1 LNPDSLPAAEGL
13 SAGMTTEADTAE
25 TAGNS
30 RPRLAWKRHF
40 ALDSPWAPCYYFPLF
55 PVADMYNIYL
65 KGAGTMSGHNKWS
78 TIKHKKGAT
87 DAKRGK
93 VFTKIIKEIS
103 VAAKLGGADPV
114 ANPRLRTAIDKAK
127 AENMPKDNIERAIKK
142 GAGGMEGV
150 TYEEIVYEGYGPGG
164 AAVLVEVMTD
174 NRNRSVS
181 EVRSIFSKN
190 NGNMGEA
197 GCVSWMFSKKGLI
210 LYDKSVDFEQLF
222 EAAIEVGADDVA
234 EQDEQFE
241 VTTDLGSFIEVRE
254 ALAAKGFKHADAEI
268 TMIPQTMV
276 VLEGKQAESM
286 LRLMD
291 KMEDC
296 DDVQNVY
303 SNFDISAEE
312 MENLI

>member
-1 LNPDSLPAAEGL
+1 MSLLQVAV
-13 SAGMTTEADTAE
+13 
-25 TAGNS
+25 
-30 RPRLAWKRHF
+30 F
-40 ALDSPWAPCYYFPLF
+40 ALDRVGSACYYSTLF
-55 PVADMYNIYL
+55 SEASHGLPKL
-65 KGAGTMSGHNKWS
+65 LQGAGTMSGHNKWS
-78 TIKHKKGAT
+78 TIKHKKGAA

-93 VFTKIIKEIS
+93 IFTKIIKEIS
-103 VAAKLGGADPV
+103 VAAKLGGGDPA
-114 ANPRLRTAIDKAK
+114 ANPRLRTAVDKAK

-142 GAGGMEGV
+142 GAGGLEGV

-181 EVRSIFSKN
+181 EVRSIFTKN

-222 EAAIEVGADDVA
+222 EAAIEAGADDVA
-234 EQDEQFE
+234 EQEEQIE
-241 VTTDLGSFIEVRE
+241 VTTEPGSFIEVRE
-254 ALAAKGFKHADAEI
+254 ALEAKGFKHLNAEI

-276 VLEGKQAESM
+276 ELEGKQAESM
-286 LRLMD
+286 LKLMD

-303 SNFDISAEE
+303 SNFDISAED
-312 MENLI
+312 MENMM